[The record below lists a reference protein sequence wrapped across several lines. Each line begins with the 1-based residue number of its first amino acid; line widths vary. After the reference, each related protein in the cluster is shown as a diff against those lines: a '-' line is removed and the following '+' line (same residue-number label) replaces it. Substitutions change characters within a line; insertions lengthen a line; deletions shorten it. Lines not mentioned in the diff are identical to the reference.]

1 MSKVHHYLQ
10 IFIFF
15 LVLSTVLIVS
25 ITSTFESYYSFYYEN
40 KNYEPSTLYKITD
53 NIYSSSALHLFT
65 TYTGLDTGY
74 GFFAP
79 NVASSFLF
87 IFEIYDEKGDLVK
100 IQQNIPLQSKEG
112 FVRFTTMNSLYLDTL
127 NENTTETYTKY
138 LDLIGKQLT
147 QYIYKQYPSSYTVQ
161 TNLYLYDF
169 PQLKTL
175 KGNKKPNHPS
185 LIQIKEYSS

>member
-1 MSKVHHYLQ
+1 MNKFYHYFQ
-10 IFIFF
+10 IFIFV
-15 LVLSTVLIVS
+15 LVLSTVLVVS

-40 KNYEPSTLYKITD
+40 KDYKPSTLYKITD
-53 NIYSSSALHLFT
+53 NINSNSVLQLFEN
-65 TYTGLDTGY
+65 YTGLDTGY

-87 IFEIYDEKGDLVK
+87 IFEIYDDKDNLVK
-100 IQQNIPLQSKEG
+100 MQQNIPLQTKEG
-112 FVRFTTMNSLYLDTL
+112 FVRFTTMHSMFMETL
-127 NENTTETYTKY
+127 NENTTEVYSKY
-138 LDLIGKQLT
+138 LDVIGKQLT
-147 QYIYKQYPSSYTVQ
+147 HYISKQYPSTYKVQ

-175 KGNKKPNHPS
+175 KENEKSSRPS